1 MAQTAERRVAREGLV
16 RVKPFKL
23 AQRDGDGEAG
33 DGLTLE
39 GHAGV
44 FNSPT
49 VIDSWEGRF
58 VETIAPGA
66 FKKTFRERTP
76 VMQFDHGHH
85 PLVGSIPIGRYKD
98 VHEDDIGA
106 YSLGRLHDNWLVEPV
121 REAIESESITGMSFR
136 FTVVREEW
144 RDKDGKVIKDDMD
157 LLDLLWS
164 STDEEPVRT
173 LREVKV
179 PEMGPV
185 VFPAYDGTDVGVRS
199 GRTVIDLAEL
209 RTNPEVRKT
218 LARTLYL
225 AERATVGADTEGGT
239 PQEEPAPAPEGD
251 TPQPAPAAPVEEEQP
266 TEPDDRAAV
275 LAAEMRARLERL
287 HRG

>member
-1 MAQTAERRVAREGLV
+1 MTETRIRKVARDGLL
-16 RVKPFKL
+16 RVKPFQL
-23 AQRDGDGEAG
+23 AKRDGEGGEAS

-39 GHAGV
+39 GHAAA

-58 VETIAPGA
+58 VEQIAPGA

-121 REAIESESITGMSFR
+121 REAIESESIKGMSFR
-136 FTVVREEW
+136 FSIVREEW
-144 RDKDGKVIKDDMD
+144 RNLDGKLLKDDEEVLR
-157 LLDLLWS
+157 LLMSDS
-164 STDEEPVRT
+164 DEEPVRT
-173 LREVKV
+173 LRELKV

-185 VFPAYDGTDVGVRS
+185 VFPAYEATDVGVRS
-199 GRTVIDLAEL
+199 GRTVIDLGEL
-209 RTNPEVRKT
+209 RTNPEARRT
-218 LARTLYL
+218 LAHTLYM
-225 AERATVGADTEGGT
+225 AERATLGGNADEGTPEVATPPADASEGT
-239 PQEEPAPAPEGD
+239 PQPVQGAPASTE
-251 TPQPAPAAPVEEEQP
+251 
-266 TEPDDRAAV
+266 EPDDRTAV
-275 LAAEMRARLERL
+275 LAARMRARLDAL
-287 HRG
+287 K